1 MNKCFLMGRIIEIS
15 DYKFF
20 YNSKA
25 HDSEIDLKI
34 EIKKDKNTE
43 IINLKAYD
51 NIADHIYRCYQKGDE
66 ALIEGELRFNM
77 QVEILNIDNLVKNK
91 KRKIN

>member
-1 MNKCFLMGRIIEIS
+1 MNKCFFMGRIIEIS

-20 YNSKA
+20 YNSKS

-34 EIKKDKNTE
+34 EIRKDKNTE

-51 NIADHIYRCYQKGDE
+51 NIADHIYRYCEKGNE
-66 ALIEGELRFNM
+66 TLIEGVLKSNM
-77 QVEILNIDNLVKNK
+77 QVEILNIEPYF
-91 KRKIN
+91 